1 MKKILIIIC
10 ILVLSSLGIAQN
22 NTKGNATTGKY
33 KNIKKLKSTADEEVK
48 VEIRKPDNASLMIR
62 TETDHSSSVKLNTID
77 KFKKSNK
84 LLY

>member
-1 MKKILIIIC
+1 MKRIII
-10 ILVLSSLGIAQN
+10 IIFLLVLSSLGIAQN
-22 NTKGNATTGKY
+22 NTKENTASGKF
-33 KNIKKLKSTADEEVK
+33 KNIKKLKSKADEEVK

-62 TETDHSSSVKLNTID
+62 TETDHGSTVKLNTIN

>member
-1 MKKILIIIC
+1 MKKILIFIMIF
-10 ILVLSSLGIAQN
+10 VLYSLAIAQN
-22 NTKGNATTGKY
+22 NTQENETTGKY
-33 KNIKKLKSTADEEVK
+33 KNIKKLKSKADEEVK